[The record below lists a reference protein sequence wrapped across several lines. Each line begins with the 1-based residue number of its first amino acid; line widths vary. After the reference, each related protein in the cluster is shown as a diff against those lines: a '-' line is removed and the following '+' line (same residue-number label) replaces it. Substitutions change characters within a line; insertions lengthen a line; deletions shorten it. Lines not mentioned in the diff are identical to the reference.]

1 MGLKHHTIIV
11 VPHSRARFRKYRIS
25 SRQLRLALLALAGVT
40 IGAAVI
46 TYSYFA
52 TSVSLDEISDL
63 RQQNEQLRAINDSFE
78 DSVRQLQEQLADYED
93 RTKELAIV
101 AGLEDVPAAERR
113 TTAETGAGGG
123 NVPVYPSGME
133 SLTDL
138 DVRARALDSTL
149 AAVSDRLDERELQ
162 ISATPAILPVKGVY
176 TSAYGYRRDPITGQR
191 SFHGGIDISA
201 PKGVPVVASADG
213 VVARSGTVGSL
224 GRSVELSHGYGVAT
238 LYGHLSKIT
247 VHPGDQIE
255 RGDVIGYVG
264 NSGRSTGYH
273 LHYEVR
279 RDDQPVN
286 PLEHIL
292 DMPRRR

>member
-11 VPHSRARFRKYRIS
+11 VPHSRARFRKFKVS
-25 SRQLRLALLALAGVT
+25 SRQLKLALFALVAVT
-40 IGAAVI
+40 VATSVV

-52 TSVSLDEISDL
+52 TSVSLDEITDL
-63 RQQNEQLRAINDSFE
+63 REQNEQLRTINDSFE
-78 DSVRQLQEQLADYED
+78 DSVRSLQEQLARYED

-101 AGLEDVPAAERR
+101 AGLEDVPAAESR
-113 TTAETGAGGG
+113 TTAEPGAGGG
-123 NVPVYPSGME
+123 DLPVYPSDQE

-138 DVRARALDSTL
+138 DKRVRALDSTL
-149 AAVSDRLDERELQ
+149 AAVNDRLEERSLL
-162 ISATPAILPVKGVY
+162 ISTTPAILPVKGVY

-201 PKGVPVVASADG
+201 PKGKPVVASADG
-213 VVARSGTVGSL
+213 VVSRSGTAGAL
-224 GRSVELSHGYGVAT
+224 GRLVELSHGFGVAT
-238 LYGHLSKIT
+238 VYGHLSKIT
-247 VHPGDQIE
+247 VQPGQRIE

-279 RDDQPVN
+279 RDDRTVN
-286 PLEHIL
+286 PVEHIL